1 AHVGH
6 EPRREARHP
15 EGGRLDRRPR
25 ATRALG
31 KRRLSVKILVTV
43 KRVPDPEMRPKIKG
57 NALDL
62 AGASWV
68 MNTFDEYAV
77 ETALRLNEK
86 ADSGEKLGEIV
97 VLSIGPKDVAMQMR
111 NALAMGADRGVRVDA
126 TDEQLDSDLVA
137 RAVAKV
143 VEREKPDL
151 LLMGKQAV
159 DGDANQVPQ
168 IVAGLLG
175 WPQATF
181 AATVELA
188 QDGKSVVVGREVDA
202 GLETKRVKLPAV
214 VSADLPVIQPKA
226 VKNHKTPDSHN
237 YSEGPRYASIKGITA
252 ARKKEIKELTLAEL
266 GVTAAPRVKWLAV
279 EAPPAR
285 KAGIKVAD
293 VAELIKRLHEEAKVL

>member
-1 AHVGH
+1 M
-6 EPRREARHP
+6 
-15 EGGRLDRRPR
+15 
-25 ATRALG
+25 
-31 KRRLSVKILVTV
+31 KILVTL

-62 AGASWV
+62 AGVNWV

-86 ADSGEKLGEIV
+86 ADTGEKLGEIV
-97 VLSIGPKDVAMQMR
+97 VVSIGPKEVATQMR
-111 NALAMGADRGVRVDA
+111 NALAMGADRGIRVDA
-126 TDEQLDSDLVA
+126 TDDQLDSDTVARLVA
-137 RAVAKV
+137 AVVKK
-143 VEREKPDL
+143 ENPDL
-151 LLMGKQAV
+151 VLMGKQAV

-181 AATVELA
+181 AASVELA
-188 QDGKSVVVGREVDA
+188 ADGKSVTVGREVDA
-202 GLETKRVKLPAV
+202 GLETKKVRLPAV
-214 VSADLPVIQPKA
+214 VSCDLRIIQPKA
-226 VKNHKTPDSHN
+226 VTNHKTAESHA

-252 ARKKEIKELTLAEL
+252 ARKKEIKDTTVAEL
-266 GVTAAPRVKWLAV
+266 GVAVARKVKWLSV